1 MIQNFLHLG
10 NEAFR
15 NGNYKVAKEFYQ
27 QGLSVN
33 NSLSHIFKF
42 NLDLCDR
49 YIYIHSSNEMHKH
62 VFNVIDRK
70 YDVFSRFLV
79 SGGIEESEIE
89 KLNKMV
95 AHSKFLTN
103 LKTEHPLVS
112 VIMPTWNRAYIIS
125 QAIQSVL
132 DQSYTNWELII
143 CDDDSDDNTE
153 SIVKGMVDSRIR
165 YYKLSKNNGAVA
177 RNHGI
182 KHARGNIL
190 SFLDSDNIWH
200 PQYLDCIVSAHLLKK
215 SPVVYTGYVDA
226 HIAQDKIISHEIK
239 FHPFKFSKLAWRNY
253 IDLNTLSFNVN
264 CLKVVGFFDPLLE
277 RQQDWDLIVRNAAH
291 YDFYGVDLPLVFYRR
306 NDDWNQVT
314 LVKKHINTR
323 QVVLDKNKELVEK
336 YKVNKTKIQNLDSLL
351 KFDST
356 TKQLKKI
363 AIKISAPSERV
374 AHSWGDFHFAHQL
387 GRALYKFGWDYEVH
401 CQDAWYSQDADINL
415 VIRGRH
421 RFDVRKSNASLNL
434 FWLISHPDR
443 VPSEE
448 YNDYDHI
455 FIASDYYVNK
465 VKKVTKKPVS
475 PLLQA
480 VDIDIFN
487 DKQPKITLP
496 KPIVFVGNSRKVYR
510 PIVKWAIESNVDIA
524 IWGKDWEEYIDDK
537 YIFGQYIPNDKVSS
551 YYGSCK
557 ILLNDHWESM
567 ANNGFISNRIFDA
580 SASGAFI
587 ISDHVRG
594 LQEVFGDTIAV
605 ANSKDELVKL
615 VEFYRDNDLVR
626 LEKAQRA
633 KLIVESHHTFQH
645 RASNINDVILNI
657 SVNL

>member
-49 YIYIHSSNEMHKH
+49 YIYLHSSDEMHKH

-112 VIMPTWNRAYIIS
+112 VIMPTWNRAQIIS

-153 SIVKGMVDSRIR
+153 LVVKGITDNRIK

-182 KHARGNIL
+182 KYAKGAIIA
-190 SFLDSDNIWH
+190 FLDSDNIWH
-200 PQYLDCIVSAHLLKK
+200 PQYLDCVVSAHLLKK
-215 SPVVYTGYVDA
+215 SPVVYTGYLDA
-226 HIAQDKIISHEIK
+226 QISKDKITSYEIK

-253 IDLNTLSFNVN
+253 IDLNTLSFNAN

-277 RQQDWDLIVRNAAH
+277 RQQDWDLIIRNAAH
-291 YDFYGVDLPLVFYRR
+291 YDFYGIDLPLVFYRR

-314 LVKKHINTR
+314 LMKKHVNTR
-323 QVVLDKNKELVEK
+323 QIVLDKNKELVEK
-336 YKVNKTKIQNLDSLL
+336 YKANKSKIQNLHSLL
-351 KFDST
+351 TFGSFSRK
-356 TKQLKKI
+356 LKKI
-363 AIKISAPSERV
+363 AIKISAPSEKV
-374 AHSWGDFHFAHQL
+374 AYSWGDFHFAHQL
-387 GRALYKFGWDYEVH
+387 GKALYKFGWDYEVH
-401 CQDAWYSQDADINL
+401 CQDVWYSQDADINL
-415 VIRGRH
+415 IIRGRH
-421 RFDVRKSNASLNL
+421 RFDVKKSNASLNL

-443 VPSEE
+443 VLSEE
-448 YNDYDHI
+448 YNDYDYI

-465 VKKVTKKPVS
+465 VKRVTKKPVS
-475 PLLQA
+475 SLLQA
-480 VDIDIFN
+480 VDVGVFN
-487 DKQPKITLP
+487 DKKPKITLP
-496 KPIVFVGNSRKVYR
+496 EPIIFIGNSRKVYR
-510 PIVKWAIESNVDIA
+510 PMIKWAIESDANIA
-524 IWGKDWEEYIDDK
+524 IWGKDWEEYIDGK

-587 ISDHVRG
+587 ISDYVKG
-594 LQEVFGDTIAV
+594 IESVFGDSVEIAT
-605 ANSKDELVKL
+605 SQEELGVLLNK
-615 VEFYRDNDLVR
+615 YSHNDHLRVQKA
-626 LEKAQRA
+626 EKARS
-633 KLIVESHHTFQH
+633 IVQNSHTFLH
-645 RASNINDVILNI
+645 RAEKINDVIE
-657 SVNL
+657 NLC